1 MDSSLQQ
8 QLQQWY
14 QQWQQED
21 ANHSDRLQRWRNIEP
36 ESAALL
42 ALWVRRKRAQRG
54 LEIGTSNGHSTIWL
68 ADAVRATGGHVTSL
82 EIEAARTALAQ
93 QHLQQVGLAEQVSLH
108 TIDAAEFLSQAQADY
123 DVVLLDAERSFYVGY
138 WPDLRRLL
146 TGKTGALLVVDNVL
160 SHAEQVADFI
170 ALVQADA
177 SMCSHTVS
185 SGAGL
190 FCVTAA

>member
-42 ALWVRRKRAQRG
+42 ALWVRSKRAQKV

-93 QHLQQVGLAEQVSLH
+93 QHLQQVGLAEQVSSH
-108 TIDAAEFLSQAQADY
+108 TIDEAPLLSQAQADY
-123 DVVLLDAERSFYVGY
+123 DVILLDAERSFYVDY

>member
-42 ALWVRRKRAQRG
+42 ALWVRSKRAQKV

-146 TGKTGALLVVDNVL
+146 TGKTGALLLVDNVL
-160 SHAEQVADFI
+160 SHADQVADFI

>member
-1 MDSSLQQ
+1 MNRSLQQ

-21 ANHSDRLQRWRNIEP
+21 AQHSDRLQRWRNIEP

-42 ALWVRRKRAQRG
+42 ALWVRSKCAQQV
-54 LEIGTSNGHSTIWL
+54 LEIGTSNGYSTIWL
-68 ADAVRATGGHVTSL
+68 ADAVRATGGHVTSIEL
-82 EIEAARTALAQ
+82 EAARTALAA
-93 QHLQQVGLAEQVSLH
+93 QHLQQVGLAAQVSLH
-108 TIDAAEFLSQAQADY
+108 TTDAADFLNQAQADY
-123 DVVLLDAERSFYVGY
+123 DVILLDAERSFYVGY

-160 SHAEQVADFI
+160 SHAEQVSDFI

-177 SMCSHTVS
+177 NMCSHTVN

-190 FCVTAA
+190 FCVTVA

>member
-42 ALWVRRKRAQRG
+42 ALWVRSKRTQKV

-123 DVVLLDAERSFYVGY
+123 DVILLDAERSFYVDY

>member
-36 ESAALL
+36 DSAALL
-42 ALWVRRKRAQRG
+42 ALWVRSKRAQQV

>member
-42 ALWVRRKRAQRG
+42 ALWVRSKRTQKV

-123 DVVLLDAERSFYVGY
+123 DVILLDAERSFYVDY

-170 ALVQADA
+170 ALVQADT
-177 SMCSHTVS
+177 SMCSHTVN

-190 FCVTAA
+190 FCVTVA